1 MEHAGNERENKK
13 DNGSRGKT
21 GRPKTALQHFNLYSE
36 IFKKKDKREI
46 LLTLKNWASY

>member
-21 GRPKTALQHFNLYSE
+21 GRPKTAYSIL
-36 IFKKKDKREI
+36 IFTVKSLRRKTKEK
-46 LLTLKNWASY
+46 YC